1 MHKHSHRGHYSFL
14 LPPSVTKYNISRHN
28 GIRYNQTSVKLS
40 VRLSPRRG
48 AWFRIR
54 NKGEQRSFSLSP
66 SLPPPFLCNHHARYS
81 CSPFPPGHVVSP
93 IENAMRLV
101 SPVVVVPRCKAPD
114 ALTFVGEHR
123 SGIGTA
129 FTDSRQNE
137 IPARDVRSRPGSSL
151 SPPRGKSIAV
161 SSVLEPRLKG
171 RLVTLRDTREIH
183 RRFRLSRGN
192 WKLPGFHFEWP
203 SSCADLGILRKFDP
217 AVESELPE
225 EGGEGTSSPI

>member
-1 MHKHSHRGHYSFL
+1 MESGIIKLRSNYRFDYLRGEELGSEFEIRGNKEASLYP
-14 LPPSVTKYNISRHN
+14 LPS
-28 GIRYNQTSVKLS
+28 
-40 VRLSPRRG
+40 
-48 AWFRIR
+48 
-54 NKGEQRSFSLSP
+54 
-66 SLPPPFLCNHHARYS
+66 PPPFLCNHHARYS

-93 IENAMRLV
+93 IENAILV
-101 SPVVVVPRCKAPD
+101 PPVVVVPRCKAPD

-192 WKLPGFHFEWP
+192 
-203 SSCADLGILRKFDP
+203 
-217 AVESELPE
+217 
-225 EGGEGTSSPI
+225 